1 MKKWL
6 SCGKDIPDDSIFC
19 PFCGEEITQEKCS
32 DNKET
37 PTNKNDNVF
46 KRILSWIVL
55 IVCFELMLFLYS
67 VIFVLAEPVLIIFN
81 SLSTIWKYAV
91 ILLGVSS
98 FVFGLIFLPFT
109 VGIPFVIS
117 LSEKVCPSEK
127 GTRYLVFG
135 ILTLLNY
142 SLAFIKG
149 ISEHQILYSYL
160 FFALLGIALIFYGKI
175 WDRWFQVFY
184 LMHFSQSRS

>member
-1 MKKWL
+1 MKKCL
-6 SCGKDIPDDSIFC
+6 GCGKDIPDDSIFC

-46 KRILSWIVL
+46 KRMLSWIVL

-117 LSEKVCPSEK
+117 LSEKSLPFRK
-127 GTRYLVFG
+127 RNK
-135 ILTLLNY
+135 ILGVWNLNIVK
-142 SLAFIKG
+142 L
-149 ISEHQILYSYL
+149 
-160 FFALLGIALIFYGKI
+160 
-175 WDRWFQVFY
+175 
-184 LMHFSQSRS
+184 